1 MVCKLQLDLSL
12 CFFSPIQ
19 SFLFFQPYVCLPFCL
34 ERTKDDDTSE
44 VLMGHKSRGPSLGR
58 VRRITTLAVVAVATA
73 SIMVWPC
80 SSITTVGYKYVWS
93 GQWAREL
100 VLVMGTGAW
109 CVSHRGWGGSLGGE
123 LWQ

>member
-58 VRRITTLAVVAVATA
+58 VRRITTLAVVAVATG

-80 SSITTVGYKYVWS
+80 SITTVGYKYVWS
-93 GQWAREL
+93 GA
-100 VLVMGTGAW
+100 VGTGA
-109 CVSHRGWGGSLGGE
+109 SAGDGDGGLVCESPRVGR
-123 LWQ
+123 